1 MTLES
6 FFQQVRPSIETALD
20 GALPSED
27 RSPPVLH
34 QAMRYSVFA
43 GGKRLR
49 PALCLAGFRAFSP
62 EWRTA
67 LPVAAAI
74 EMIHTYSLI
83 HDDLPAMDD
92 DDFRRGRPS
101 CHKRFG
107 EATAILAGDA
117 LLTLAFETVA
127 RAGGLQPERLL
138 RAVRML
144 AEAAGTID
152 GMIGGQVLDVQATA
166 SGIDGSAL
174 EAIHRAKTGA
184 LLAASVSI
192 GAYLGGADAAR
203 LADVAGFGRSIGLAF
218 QIVDDMLDETVPAEA
233 LGKTPGKDREHGKA
247 TYAAVHGME
256 ASRRMVARLTA
267 DAMEQVR
274 PLGSDGVLLGEFA
287 RHLERRAR

>member
-49 PALCLAGFRAFSP
+49 PALCLAGFQAFDP
-62 EWRTA
+62 EWRSA
-67 LPVAAAI
+67 LPVAASI
-74 EMIHTYSLI
+74 EMVHTYSLI

-92 DDFRRGRPS
+92 DDYRRGRPS

-127 RAGGLQPERLL
+127 GAGGLAPERLL
-138 RAVRML
+138 GAARML
-144 AEAAGTID
+144 AASAGTVD
-152 GMIGGQVLDVQATA
+152 GMIGGQVLDIQATA
-166 SGIDGSAL
+166 SGIDGAAL
-174 EAIHRAKTGA
+174 ESIHRAKTGA

-192 GAYLGGADAAR
+192 GAYLAAADTAR
-203 LADVAGFGRSIGLAF
+203 LEDVTRFGRSIGLAF
-218 QIVDDMLDETVPAEA
+218 QIVDDMLDETVPVEA
-233 LGKTPGKDREHGKA
+233 LGKTPGKDREQGKA
-247 TYAAVHGME
+247 TYPAVHGME
-256 ASRRMVARLTA
+256 ASRRMVERLTA
-267 DAMEQVR
+267 DAMEHVR
-274 PLGSDGVLLGEFA
+274 PLGSAGALLADFA